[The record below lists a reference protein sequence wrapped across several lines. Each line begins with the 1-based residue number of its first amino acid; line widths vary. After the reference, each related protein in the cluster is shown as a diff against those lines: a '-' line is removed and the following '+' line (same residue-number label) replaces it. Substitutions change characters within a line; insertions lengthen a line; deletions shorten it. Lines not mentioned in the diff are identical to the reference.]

1 MATCN
6 GAGEGRLE
14 GRRFRIVVLDEA
26 SQATVAASLVA
37 LIKGAECVVMAGER
51 AGWAGLAAALPW
63 VAVCEY
69 YVLDWPM
76 AHVTKRSTTRTP
88 KLC

>member
-26 SQATVAASLVA
+26 SQATEAASLVA
-37 LIKGAECVVMAGER
+37 LIKGAVCVVMAGER
-51 AGWAGLAAALPW
+51 AGWAGLGWAGCSSALGGS
-63 VAVCEY
+63 
-69 YVLDWPM
+69 L
-76 AHVTKRSTTRTP
+76 RI
-88 KLC
+88 LCPRLANGTCYKEVYHTHP

>member
-1 MATCN
+1 LQVVVATCN

-26 SQATVAASLVA
+26 SQATEAASLVA

-51 AGWAGLAAALPW
+51 AGWPGLAAGLGG
-63 VAVCEY
+63 
-69 YVLDWPM
+69 
-76 AHVTKRSTTRTP
+76 S
-88 KLC
+88 

>member
-1 MATCN
+1 LQVVVATCN

-26 SQATVAASLVA
+26 SQATEAASLVA

-51 AGWAGLAAALPW
+51 AGWAGLGWL
-63 VAVCEY
+63 
-69 YVLDWPM
+69 
-76 AHVTKRSTTRTP
+76 R
-88 KLC
+88 LCPGWQFANIMS